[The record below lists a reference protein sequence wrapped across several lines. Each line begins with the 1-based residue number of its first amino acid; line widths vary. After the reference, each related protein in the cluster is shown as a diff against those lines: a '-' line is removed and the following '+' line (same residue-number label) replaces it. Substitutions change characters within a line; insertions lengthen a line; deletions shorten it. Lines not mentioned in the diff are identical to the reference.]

1 MVNVNLLKG
10 KFVEKGYS
18 TAQVASGTGVNLATL
33 YRRLNNSDEFT
44 ISEAD
49 AITRFLQLDAA
60 EATSIFFAQFVA

>member
-49 AITRFLQLDAA
+49 AITRFLQLNAD